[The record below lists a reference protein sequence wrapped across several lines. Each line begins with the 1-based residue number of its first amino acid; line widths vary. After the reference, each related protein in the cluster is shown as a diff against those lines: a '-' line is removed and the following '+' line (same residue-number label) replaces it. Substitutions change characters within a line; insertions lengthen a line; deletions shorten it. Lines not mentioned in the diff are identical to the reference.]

1 MVGRL
6 EVFCGP
12 MFAGKTTLLIQRL
25 RRSERARLRVVG
37 VKPAVDSRYSV
48 NEMVTHAGLTFHA
61 GPVNGPEE
69 ILARVWDADVIGF
82 DEVQFFDVGIV
93 DVIRELVSAG
103 KRCYAAG
110 LDLDFAGNHFETTGR
125 LACLA
130 DEVVKISAVCVV
142 CGADAT
148 RTQRVVHS
156 DEVVLIGGSSAYE
169 ARCLAHW
176 SRDVPR

>member
-25 RRSERARLRVVG
+25 RRSERARLKVVG
-37 VKPAVDSRYSV
+37 VKPGIDSRYSV
-48 NEMVTHAGLTFHA
+48 NEMVTHAGLTFYA
-61 GPVNGPEE
+61 TPVSSPDE
-69 ILARVWDADVIGF
+69 ILHYVRDADVVGF
-82 DEVQFFDVGIV
+82 DEVQFFSTAIV
-93 DVIRELVSAG
+93 DVVRELVSSG

-110 LDLDFAGNHFETTGR
+110 LDLDFAGNHFETVAR

-148 RTQRVVHS
+148 RTQRTIHS
-156 DEVVLIGGSSAYE
+156 DEVVLIGGASAYE

-176 SRDVPR
+176 SRDAAQ